1 MADYT
6 FINLTTAV
14 AGFSSTSQFQVQSTD
29 PYTIDPSVG
38 TVSLGNVT
46 LDDFSISSN
55 TLRGW
60 LTGRRPSQGQV
71 FPRGVYN
78 K

>member
-6 FINLTTAV
+6 FPNLTTAV
-14 AGFSSTSQFQVQSTD
+14 VGVATTTPLAGSS
-29 PYTIDPSVG
+29 
-38 TVSLGNVT
+38 
-46 LDDFSISSN
+46 SISAIVEVSN
-55 TLRGW
+55 GTIGLSTTGLFLGITGVTTPGY
-60 LTGRRPSQGQV
+60 LTGRRPSRGQV